1 MIMYGRDEGDWEQLA
16 DAGLAFLVERARL
29 RKLTSYTELNATL
42 VRRTGLPGFDFG
54 RADERAAMGH
64 LLYLIV
70 EQNRPV
76 TKLMI
81 SALVTYL
88 DANDA
93 GTGFYAFARELG
105 ELPRN
110 ASAQAKLEFWIGQV
124 NALYQHYSPR
134 LQHESADFLA
144 R

>member
-1 MIMYGRDEGDWEQLA
+1 VGR
-16 DAGLAFLVERARL
+16 RL
-29 RKLTSYTELNATL
+29 
-42 VRRTGLPGFDFG
+42 LP
-54 RADERAAMGH
+54 
-64 LLYLIV
+64 
-70 EQNRPV
+70 
-76 TKLMI
+76 I

-93 GTGFYAFARELG
+93 GTRFYAFAQELG

-110 ASAQAKLEFWIGQV
+110 ASAQARLEFWVGQV

-134 LQHESADFLA
+134 SQHESADPFA

>member
-1 MIMYGRDEGDWEQLA
+1 M
-16 DAGLAFLVERARL
+16 
-29 RKLTSYTELNATL
+29 TS
-42 VRRTGLPGFDFG
+42 
-54 RADERAAMGH
+54 DERAAMGH

-70 EQNRPV
+70 ERNRLT

-93 GTGFYAFARELG
+93 GTGFYAFAQDLG

-110 ASAQAKLEFWIGQV
+110 ASAQTKMEFWVGQV
-124 NALYQHYSPR
+124 QKLYQHYSPR
-134 LQHESADFLA
+134 SAQGSS
-144 R
+144 